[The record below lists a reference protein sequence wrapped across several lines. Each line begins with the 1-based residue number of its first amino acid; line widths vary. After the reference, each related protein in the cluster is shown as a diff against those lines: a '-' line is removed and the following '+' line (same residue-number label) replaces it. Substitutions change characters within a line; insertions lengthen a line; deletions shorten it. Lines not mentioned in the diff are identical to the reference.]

1 MSDRDGKSLPLIPNG
16 FFTRTSGRQVA
27 VTGSPRLSW
36 IKAVQTV
43 VSGQYC
49 DSSIILISAN
59 LVLHRTIERIHVGKK
74 YGDIPRGIF
83 VIRGENVVLLGEV
96 VSDVCS

>member
-1 MSDRDGKSLPLIPNG
+1 MYHS
-16 FFTRTSGRQVA
+16 
-27 VTGSPRLSW
+27 
-36 IKAVQTV
+36 
-43 VSGQYC
+43 C
-49 DSSIILISAN
+49 IILVAAN

-96 VSDVCS
+96 VSDVCCIMSLHFI